1 MILYTLRCAKNHE
14 FEAWFKDSAAYDA
27 QLAATR
33 VVCPACGSAKVEKAI
48 MAPRLGKKKGARPAS
63 NDAPAAAKTVSVDPR
78 AVAIREQLRALR
90 REVEGNCDYVG
101 PRFAEEARK
110 IHYGETE
117 ARGIYGE
124 TSDEEAKEL
133 SEEGVGFARVPWISS
148 EDA

>member
-1 MILYTLRCAKNHE
+1 MILYTLRCAKNHQ

-27 QLAATR
+27 QFAAKSVT
-33 VVCPACGSAKVEKAI
+33 CPACGSAEVEKAI
-48 MAPRLGKKKGARPAS
+48 MAPRVGKKKG
-63 NDAPAAAKTVSVDPR
+63 DAPASRPAAKTVSVDPR
-78 AVAIREQLRALR
+78 AVAVREQLRELR
-90 REVEGNCDYVG
+90 RQVEENCDYVG

-133 SEEGVGFARVPWISS
+133 SDEGVTFARVPWVSG